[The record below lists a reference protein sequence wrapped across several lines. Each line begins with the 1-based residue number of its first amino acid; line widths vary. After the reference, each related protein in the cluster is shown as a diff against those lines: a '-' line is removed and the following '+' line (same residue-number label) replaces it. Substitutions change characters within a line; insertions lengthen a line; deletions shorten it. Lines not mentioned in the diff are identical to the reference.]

1 MFHYGNLDGE
11 CAHCRSSTPDSF
23 DSLIMMS
30 IETYF
35 ESVFNPR
42 AFVMDSVQVGKAV
55 FVEKNYTTLGIEP
68 RTFSYPGSFGNHT
81 SVCWVKTHY

>member
-11 CAHCRSSTPDSF
+11 CAHCRSSTPNSF

-55 FVEKNYTTLGIEP
+55 FVKENCTTLGIEP
-68 RTFSYPGSFGNHT
+68 KTFCLDDYPF
-81 SVCWVKTHY
+81 